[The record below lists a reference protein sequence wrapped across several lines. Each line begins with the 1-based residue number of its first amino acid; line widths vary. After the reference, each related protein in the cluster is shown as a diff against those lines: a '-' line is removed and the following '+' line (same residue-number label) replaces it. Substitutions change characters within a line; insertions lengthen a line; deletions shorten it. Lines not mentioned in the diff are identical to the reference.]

1 MLGSAYARRWILRS
15 KRSCYD
21 REALI
26 IQHFRRAALPLR
38 AFSRRVIRLGA
49 LVGGLAIP
57 LVAACA
63 ERADRGSGT
72 VAATATRDV
81 AGGRGNP
88 QQAAPADTVDSLAA
102 ARRATVM
109 DTTYRRPVTQS
120 PSAAPRAAD
129 SAAVKDTSPPKTI
142 VGMIGPRAGDRHLAF
157 RGTGSDADSLWPV
170 KGPEPLPG
178 SILPGRRIIAYYGNP
193 LSKRMG
199 ILGEFPPD
207 VMLAKLDSEV
217 EAWTR
222 IDPDHP
228 AQPALHL
235 IVLVADAQPGS
246 TGKYRTRH
254 DSAMVE
260 KVYGWAKSRNALL
273 FLDLQ
278 VGQSTLQYELP
289 WVEKFLK
296 RPDVHLGIDPEFAM
310 KKGGIPGKK
319 VGTYDA
325 ADVNFASHFLASL
338 VDKYKLPPKILVV
351 HRFTPGG
358 VTNTRKITLDPR
370 VQVVMHMDGF
380 GPPWMKR
387 DTYWRD
393 IKKEPVQ
400 FTGWKQFTKARN
412 DRPPTPRAEILRLW
426 PVPLY
431 IQIQ

>member
-1 MLGSAYARRWILRS
+1 MRKI
-15 KRSCYD
+15 
-21 REALI
+21 
-26 IQHFRRAALPLR
+26 
-38 AFSRRVIRLGA
+38 IRLGA
-49 LVGGLAIP
+49 FAGGVAIP
-57 LVAACA
+57 FVTACA
-63 ERADRGSGT
+63 ERVDRGGNT
-72 VAATATRDV
+72 GAATAT
-81 AGGRGNP
+81 AGHVVSEGSRNV
-88 QQAAPADTVDSLAA
+88 QQAVPADTVDSLAA

-109 DTTYRRPVTQS
+109 DTTHRRPAAAS
-120 PSAAPRAAD
+120 PSVAARAAD
-129 SAAVKDTSPPKTI
+129 SGAVKDTTRPHLAPGI
-142 VGMIGPRAGDRHLAF
+142 IGPKAGDRHLAF

-170 KGPEPLPG
+170 KGPAPLPG
-178 SILPGRRIIAYYGNP
+178 SILPARRIIAYYGNP

-217 EAWTR
+217 AAWTR
-222 IDPDHP
+222 LDPEHP
-228 AQPALHL
+228 ALAALHL

-246 TGKYRTRH
+246 SGKYRTRH

-260 KVYGWAKSRNALL
+260 KVYGWARSRNALL

-289 WVEKFLK
+289 WIEKFLK
-296 RPDVHLGIDPEFAM
+296 RPDVHLGIDPEFSM
-310 KKGGIPGKK
+310 KKGGIPGKR

-325 ADVNFASHFLASL
+325 ADVNFASHFLAAL
-338 VDKYKLPPKILVV
+338 VDKYHLPPKILVV

-370 VQVVMHMDGF
+370 VQIVMHMDGF
-380 GPPWMKR
+380 GPSWMKR

-400 FTGWKQFTKARN
+400 FTGWKQFTKVRN